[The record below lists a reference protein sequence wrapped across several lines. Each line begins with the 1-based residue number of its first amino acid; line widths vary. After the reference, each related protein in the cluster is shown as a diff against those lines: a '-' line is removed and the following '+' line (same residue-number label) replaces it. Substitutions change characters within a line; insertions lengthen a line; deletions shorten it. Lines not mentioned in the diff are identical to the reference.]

1 MITEFLG
8 HDNKQMLG
16 EVILDER
23 SLKRLADKLMK
34 VSEFAYDTET
44 NTLRVLAKGEL
55 ELVGISFCFGEYDT
69 YYIPTGHIFDKGQLP
84 VEIVAKYLR
93 PVFARTDVRVIG
105 ANLKFDMH
113 VLADVDVEVKTDD
126 LFDIQ
131 VARWLTDE
139 NLPKGLKDM
148 TASHYDIP
156 QTHFDECLKTVTLE
170 EKKSLGLKGS
180 SKAIFPMV
188 RIKIGA
194 PYALADAYWTW
205 RHYVDWTHNVLEEE
219 KMETIFY
226 KGQMPFL
233 KTLYNMERRGAN
245 INFNRLHTMNDE
257 VKKDL
262 ESLEYRI
269 MELSG
274 VLFKVTSSQQ
284 LSEILFG
291 YKKMKNGEF
300 VGNAKIVENSFDF
313 PVVKKTPTGAP
324 KTGNSELL
332 ALLKKV
338 YKKDKKK
345 QEGQKMIRL
354 ILKYKKLEKLRSSF
368 MQGLIDRAYP
378 DGKVHPT
385 FKINGTDSG
394 RLSCIAQG
402 TPITLVNGYKNIE
415 DVKVGDLVYCYD
427 KEGKLRVSKVNRFM
441 DNGIRPCV
449 KITWRSQ
456 GKHELGELVCTPDH
470 KIRMRDGE
478 WIEAQD
484 LVKGDKLTHL
494 KLQVDVLDLV
504 VVGDHH
510 VYDLEIDK
518 HHNFIASEICVHNCA
533 DPNLQQLPR
542 PVELDEY
549 IRPEEWEKEH
559 EVTGIKEFWDK
570 NQEYLELYK
579 GYPTG
584 NTTKVLRVSANVA
597 EYLEYL
603 KEWHNKNK
611 DTIMFK
617 YYEIRDCIIPDNPE
631 EECLIALD

>member
-69 YYIPTGHIFDKGQLP
+69 YYIPTGHIFDEGQLP
-84 VEIVAKYLR
+84 VETVAKYLR

-180 SKAIFPMV
+180 SKALFPMV

-269 MELSG
+269 IELSG

-394 RLSCIAQG
+394 RLSC
-402 TPITLVNGYKNIE
+402 
-415 DVKVGDLVYCYD
+415 
-427 KEGKLRVSKVNRFM
+427 
-441 DNGIRPCV
+441 
-449 KITWRSQ
+449 
-456 GKHELGELVCTPDH
+456 
-470 KIRMRDGE
+470 
-478 WIEAQD
+478 
-484 LVKGDKLTHL
+484 
-494 KLQVDVLDLV
+494 
-504 VVGDHH
+504 
-510 VYDLEIDK
+510 
-518 HHNFIASEICVHNCA
+518 A